1 LFGDQGVS
9 PTVNV
14 PDGVD
19 KVLVAV
25 VIYLFLPLW
34 CVCHAVMGG
43 LILSILLKKSIY
55 IHLDL
60 FVSVCFHGVSKILNN
75 SGRTPRHDRT
85 LKS

>member
-1 LFGDQGVS
+1 MS

-14 PDGVD
+14 SDGVN

-25 VIYLFLPLW
+25 VVDLFLPLW

-43 LILSILLKKSIY
+43 LILSVLLKKSIY

-60 FVSVCFHGVSKILNN
+60 IVSVCFHGGSKILNN
-75 SGRTPRHDRT
+75 SGRKPRPDRT

>member
-1 LFGDQGVS
+1 MS

-14 PDGVD
+14 SDGVN

-43 LILSILLKKSIY
+43 LILSVLLKKSIY

-60 FVSVCFHGVSKILNN
+60 IVSVCFHGPIKIVNI
-75 SGRTPRHDRT
+75 SGRNPRPDRT
-85 LKS
+85 LTS

>member
-1 LFGDQGVS
+1 MS

-14 PDGVD
+14 PDGVN

-25 VIYLFLPLW
+25 VVDLFLPLW

-43 LILSILLKKSIY
+43 LILSVLLKKSIY

-60 FVSVCFHGVSKILNN
+60 FVSVCFHGGSKIINISDRN
-75 SGRTPRHDRT
+75 PTPDRT
-85 LKS
+85 VRS

>member
-1 LFGDQGVS
+1 MS

-14 PDGVD
+14 PDGIN

-25 VIYLFLPLW
+25 VVDLFLPFW

-43 LILSILLKKSIY
+43 LILSVLLKKSIY

-60 FVSVCFHGVSKILNN
+60 IVSVCFHGGSKIINISDRN
-75 SGRTPRHDRT
+75 PTPDRT
-85 LKS
+85 VRS

>member
-1 LFGDQGVS
+1 MS

-14 PDGVD
+14 PDGIN

-25 VIYLFLPLW
+25 VVDLFLPLW

-43 LILSILLKKSIY
+43 LILSVLLKKSIY

-60 FVSVCFHGVSKILNN
+60 IVSVCFHGGSKIINISDRN
-75 SGRTPRHDRT
+75 PTPDRT
-85 LKS
+85 VRS

>member
-1 LFGDQGVS
+1 MS

-14 PDGVD
+14 PDGIN

-25 VIYLFLPLW
+25 VVDLFLPLW

-43 LILSILLKKSIY
+43 LILSVLLKKSIY

-60 FVSVCFHGVSKILNN
+60 FVSVCLHGPIKIVNIFDRN
-75 SGRTPRHDRT
+75 PRPDMKLT
-85 LKS
+85 S

>member
-1 LFGDQGVS
+1 MS

-14 PDGVD
+14 PDGIN

-25 VIYLFLPLW
+25 VIDLFLPLW

-43 LILSILLKKSIY
+43 LILSVLLKKSIY

-60 FVSVCFHGVSKILNN
+60 FVSVCLHGPIKIVNI
-75 SGRTPRHDRT
+75 SGRNPRPDKT
-85 LKS
+85 VTS

>member
-1 LFGDQGVS
+1 MS

-14 PDGVD
+14 PDGIN

-25 VIYLFLPLW
+25 VVDLFLPLW

-43 LILSILLKKSIY
+43 LILSVLLKKSIY

-60 FVSVCFHGVSKILNN
+60 FVSVCLHGPIKIINISDRN
-75 SGRTPRHDRT
+75 PTPDRT
-85 LKS
+85 VRS

>member
-1 LFGDQGVS
+1 MS

-14 PDGVD
+14 PDGIN

-25 VIYLFLPLW
+25 VVDLFLPLW

-43 LILSILLKKSIY
+43 LILSVLLKKSIY

-75 SGRTPRHDRT
+75 SGRNPRPDRT
-85 LKS
+85 LRS

>member
-1 LFGDQGVS
+1 MS
-9 PTVNV
+9 PTINV
-14 PDGVD
+14 PDGIN

-25 VIYLFLPLW
+25 VVDLFLPLW

-43 LILSILLKKSIY
+43 LILSVLLKKSIY

-60 FVSVCFHGVSKILNN
+60 IVSVCFHGGSKILNN
-75 SGRTPRHDRT
+75 SGRKPRPDRT

>member
-1 LFGDQGVS
+1 MS

-14 PDGVD
+14 PDGVN
-19 KVLVAV
+19 KVLFAV

-34 CVCHAVMGG
+34 CICHAVMSG
-43 LILSILLKKSIY
+43 LILSVLLKKSIY

-75 SGRTPRHDRT
+75 SGRNPRHDRKLT
-85 LKS
+85 S

>member
-1 LFGDQGVS
+1 MS

-14 PDGVD
+14 SDGVN

-43 LILSILLKKSIY
+43 LILSILFKKSIY

-60 FVSVCFHGVSKILNN
+60 FVSVCFHGGSKIINISDRNPTL
-75 SGRTPRHDRT
+75 DRT
-85 LKS
+85 VRS

>member
-1 LFGDQGVS
+1 MS

-14 PDGVD
+14 LDGVN

-75 SGRTPRHDRT
+75 SDRNPTPDRT
-85 LKS
+85 VRS

>member
-1 LFGDQGVS
+1 MS
-9 PTVNV
+9 PTINV
-14 PDGVD
+14 PDGIN

-25 VIYLFLPLW
+25 VVDLFLPLW

-43 LILSILLKKSIY
+43 LILSVLLKKSIY

-60 FVSVCFHGVSKILNN
+60 IVSICFHGGSKILNN
-75 SGRTPRHDRT
+75 SGRKPRPDRT

>member
-1 LFGDQGVS
+1 MS

-14 PDGVD
+14 PDGIN

-25 VIYLFLPLW
+25 VVDLFLPLW

-43 LILSILLKKSIY
+43 LILSVLLKKSIY

-75 SGRTPRHDRT
+75 SGRTPRPDRKLT
-85 LKS
+85 S